1 MMTKLERW
9 LHGLSH
15 PLEKK
20 PVNNAI
26 VAGFTVMLLH
36 GSYFLWKVYIVLH
49 PDLHQFVNISVFF
62 REMLITVGIFFSFL
76 LLIITLDQTRK
87 NLKISNR
94 LVFLMLLLISLS
106 MAYQGYTFGSM
117 SLPSGVML
125 IGATVVGFILFDRRS
140 VYWVSV
146 IAGVILVTTTIAA
159 IIGWL
164 PYAPKLLESNF
175 PTDQRAA
182 VFLLINMLMVVV
194 PAYLTIML
202 IADYFIDQLKRRTLQ
217 LQQLSERDPLTQL
230 SNRRVIYEYLAQHHP
245 RMDVQW
251 RRHIVVMLDIDFF
264 KKINDQWGHFVGDQ
278 VLQYVATLL
287 QGLAESGDI
296 VGRFGGEEFIVMM
309 PTDQLE
315 RAIAF
320 AERCQQQLSTYQ
332 FKQIEGVTD
341 QLSASFGIAS
351 GNKGVGVTA
360 QSLEQLI
367 EFADQGLY
375 RAKQAGRARTV
386 VV

>member
-36 GSYFLWKVYIVLH
+36 GSYFLWKIYIVLH

-332 FKQIEGVTD
+332 FKPIEGVTD